1 MDAFDAD
8 VLIYAAVPAHTL
20 GRRVLALFSDEPA
33 GDAVTPAGVGSML
46 LLPELLTKPTRDQ
59 ADSELVALTALL
71 ARLDLRPVDEA
82 TAELA
87 VALGA
92 TYGLRAADAVHL
104 ATAVGVG
111 ADRFLTNNHR
121 DFPHTITEI
130 DITYP
135 DQILEPDGRE
145 SDPSDP

>member
-1 MDAFDAD
+1 MMDAFDAD
-8 VLIYAAVPAHTL
+8 VLIYAAVPAHPL

-33 GDAVTPAGVGSML
+33 GAAVAPAGVGSVL

-59 ADSELVALTALL
+59 AERELVALAALL
-71 ARLDLRPVDEA
+71 ARLDLRPLDEA

-92 TYGLRAADAVHL
+92 VYGLRAADAVHL

-121 DFPHTITEI
+121 DFPQTITEI

-135 DQILEPDGRE
+135 DQL
-145 SDPSDP
+145 